1 MLEAMATTDTERS
14 DGVEAARQPRRRVGF
29 GCLAAVAVGLVLV
42 VAVAV
47 IFVVT
52 TDWGPHARGLAST
65 EDVRPL
71 PSGVVV
77 VAERA
82 GDGHGSCGGNGDGW
96 HPCERRLRVR
106 MPGVSRQELA
116 QMLADHYRSS
126 GHEMADLRSAAGA
139 GGDRLFGPASCDEAD
154 GDRLCLYI
162 EEPNDQSD
170 WPSGVNAIPEPPG
183 PGDVDVVARTWAY
196 YL

>member
-1 MLEAMATTDTERS
+1 
-14 DGVEAARQPRRRVGF
+14 
-29 GCLAAVAVGLVLV
+29 
-42 VAVAV
+42 
-47 IFVVT
+47 
-52 TDWGPHARGLAST
+52 
-65 EDVRPL
+65 
-71 PSGVVV
+71 
-77 VAERA
+77 
-82 GDGHGSCGGNGDGW
+82 
-96 HPCERRLRVR
+96 
-106 MPGVSRQELA
+106 
-116 QMLADHYRSS
+116 MLADHYRSS